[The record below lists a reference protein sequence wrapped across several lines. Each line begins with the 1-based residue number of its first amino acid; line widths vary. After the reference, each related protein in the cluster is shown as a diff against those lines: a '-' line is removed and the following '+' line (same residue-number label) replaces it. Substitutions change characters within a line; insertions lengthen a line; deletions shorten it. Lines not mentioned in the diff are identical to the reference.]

1 MKKSL
6 LILAITFGTQVV
18 NAHPGGTHTHESLL
32 HEWSWMLIPAL
43 AVIGLIYN
51 VSKKSYKSS
60 KK

>member
-18 NAHPGGTHTHESLL
+18 NAHPGGTHAHESLL
-32 HEWSWMLIPAL
+32 HEWAWILLPAI
-43 AVIGLIYN
+43 AAFGLIWKF
-51 VSKKSYKSS
+51 SKKGYSSS